1 MIHDF
6 ITFNYLINIK
16 SSVKISHIDFIK
28 ITIYNYFIGRTIS
41 MNMNYKKLVIAVLQ
55 GDDYPDVVKD
65 LNDHG
70 YYVTL
75 LNSSGGF
82 LKKKSKTIM
91 IGVEDEK
98 LDEVKK
104 ILKTHAGERL
114 VTSFNQAGVGM
125 PVVPVKLPAGGIV
138 FFVINVESSHKY

>member
-1 MIHDF
+1 MF
-6 ITFNYLINIK
+6 FL
-16 SSVKISHIDFIK
+16 VRISHIDFIK
-28 ITIYNYFIGRTIS
+28 ITIYNYLIGRTIS

-104 ILKTHAGERL
+104 ILKLMLEKDL
-114 VTSFNQAGVGM
+114 LLLLIKQEWVCQWFQLNYQQVELSF
-125 PVVPVKLPAGGIV
+125 L
-138 FFVINVESSHKY
+138 

>member
-1 MIHDF
+1 MDKL
-6 ITFNYLINIK
+6 TK
-16 SSVKISHIDFIK
+16 EEVDHIAHLAR
-28 ITIYNYFIGRTIS
+28 IGMSDSEREIFQVEL
-41 MNMNYKKLVIAVLQ
+41 KKL
-55 GDDYPDVVKD
+55 
-65 LNDHG
+65 
-70 YYVTL
+70 
-75 LNSSGGF
+75 
-82 LKKKSKTIM
+82 
-91 IGVEDEK
+91 

>member
-55 GDDYPDVVKD
+55 GDDYPDV
-65 LNDHG
+65 NDHG